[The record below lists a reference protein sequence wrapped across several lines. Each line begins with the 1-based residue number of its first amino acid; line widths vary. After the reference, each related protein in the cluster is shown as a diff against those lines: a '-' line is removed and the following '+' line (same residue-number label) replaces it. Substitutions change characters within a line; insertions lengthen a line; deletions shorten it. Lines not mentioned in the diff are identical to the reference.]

1 MGYDIGYP
9 NERKPSI
16 TNPPIEQGSTFVLD
30 FTVTNI
36 FTGTPTLTG
45 QYRPTLSGSAHTDM
59 TGTVTVATALL
70 TCRLEIDAATTAA
83 MTAGKGFW
91 DCELTGTV
99 DGDVDYVLKPFG
111 AGNKAIVKGEATK

>member
-9 NERKPSI
+9 NERRASQL
-16 TNPPIEQGSTFVLD
+16 NPPIEQGSTFVLD

-45 QYRPTLSGSAHTDM
+45 QYRPVLDGAGHTDM
-59 TGTVTVATALL
+59 VGTVIVATELL
-70 TCRLEIDAATTAA
+70 SCRLEIDATTTAA
-83 MTAGKGFW
+83 MTPGRGFW

-99 DGDVDYVLKPFG
+99 DGDAAFVLKPFG
-111 AGNKAIVKGEATK
+111 AGNKAKVVAEATK